1 MPKIVCPRCGASVF
15 AVRQGHT
22 VELRGSSGIDACP
35 VLAHSDDDVEIDDL
49 LECPDMEKA
58 VEGSLDDIT
67 ETPAAVAW
75 PRDGGVYRDF
85 ERWEPLNGTIYS
97 GRQSYR
103 CVVLDISP
111 GGAAVWTP
119 SSDDV
124 PEGAEVNFEPSG
136 HGSLPAEVVRMRGG
150 VLGLM
155 FLIDN
160 ESRARLVDWLD
171 GLRQAL
177 GETAGGAGRSRRPG
191 RRHWGDWY
199 YCFSG
204 PPILAKAFP
213 RAFAP
218 SLSCLPLIMIS
229 RGRAPLV

>member
-22 VELRGSSGIDACP
+22 VELRGGSGINACP
-35 VLAHSDDDVEIDDL
+35 VLADLGDDADVDDV

-58 VEGSLDDIT
+58 VEGSLDDIS

-75 PRDGGVYRDF
+75 PRDSGSYRGF
-85 ERWEPLNGTIYS
+85 ERWEPLNGMLFA
-97 GRQSYR
+97 GQHSYR

-111 GGAAVWTP
+111 GGAAIWTA
-119 SSDDV
+119 SSEEV

-136 HGSLPAEVVRMRGG
+136 HSALAAEVVRMRGG

-160 ESRARLVDWLD
+160 EARVRLADWLD

-177 GETAGGAGRSRRPG
+177 GETA
-191 RRHWGDWY
+191 
-199 YCFSG
+199 
-204 PPILAKAFP
+204 
-213 RAFAP
+213 
-218 SLSCLPLIMIS
+218 
-229 RGRAPLV
+229 